1 MIPQLASVKFNTT
14 PLHTFAP
21 FTHSTPSPTNSTRK
35 IRRLLRLSQEP
46 QRFVLSYSPMRGTE
60 NELAVNS
67 RSMLQIMQAFASHV
81 EVPATHLKDHSAW
94 PSVENAS
101 SPEGRQQG
109 VRIHSGKDKPSG
121 AFAAVRYL
129 DYWFWIDNGDLVSKR
144 ALTVV
149 MFFFTLSETGAEE
162 KFAVDHHPGS
172 ITRHSTR

>member
-81 EVPATHLKDHSAW
+81 EVPAAHLKDRSAW
-94 PSVENAS
+94 PSLENAATAQN
-101 SPEGRQQG
+101 PEQH
-109 VRIHSGKDKPSG
+109 V
-121 AFAAVRYL
+121 
-129 DYWFWIDNGDLVSKR
+129 
-144 ALTVV
+144 
-149 MFFFTLSETGAEE
+149 
-162 KFAVDHHPGS
+162 
-172 ITRHSTR
+172 